1 MTIDSLNP
9 ILYAL
14 IGIIV
19 IIFIIIA
26 IIVWLVARRA
36 RSTKPAQPRKGAV
49 PARSRAQE
57 ILRLMR
63 DPDTGRVVTE
73 FQNRTIRD
81 PRTLSK
87 AERDYLIR
95 LAKDWGAWLGV
106 PEAQPAA
113 KVAPAPETATPA
125 VSVPANPP
133 AQAEPVLAAPIFAPA
148 PVAVVQ
154 ANAPGLPL
162 AQATPVVAPLP
173 APTTPLSIVQQVD
186 EILQE
191 KLAAQPAPV
200 PVIRLV
206 EDPHDGVVVWVNQ
219 TKYVGI
225 ESVNDPNVRA
235 IIRSAAVEW
244 EHRTEK

>member
-1 MTIDSLNP
+1 MTIDSP
-9 ILYAL
+9 TTILYAL

-19 IIFIIIA
+19 IILVIVA

-36 RSTKPAQPRKGAV
+36 SSAKPAGPRKSAV
-49 PARSRAQE
+49 PARPRAQE

-63 DPDTGRVVTE
+63 DADTGRVVTE
-73 FQNRTIRD
+73 FQNRSIRD

-95 LAKDWGAWLGV
+95 LARDWSAWLGV

-113 KVAPAPETATPA
+113 KVAAIPEASIAPGAPDNL
-125 VSVPANPP
+125 P
-133 AQAEPVLAAPIFAPA
+133 AEPVLTAPIVAPA
-148 PVAVVQ
+148 PGAAVQVD
-154 ANAPGLPL
+154 APVLPL
-162 AQATPVVAPLP
+162 AQAIPVVAPLP
-173 APTTPLSIVQQVD
+173 AAPTPLSIVQQVD

-191 KLAAQPAPV
+191 KLAAHTAPV
-200 PVIRLV
+200 PIIRLV

-219 TKYVGI
+219 AKYIGI
-225 ESVNDPNVRA
+225 ESVTDPNVRA